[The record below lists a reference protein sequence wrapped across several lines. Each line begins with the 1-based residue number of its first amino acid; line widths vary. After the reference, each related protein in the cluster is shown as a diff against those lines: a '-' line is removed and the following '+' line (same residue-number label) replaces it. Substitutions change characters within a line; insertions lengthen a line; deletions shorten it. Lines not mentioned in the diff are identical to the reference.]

1 MRVLLVQPAA
11 DLDAQRNPY
20 RHEVALLG
28 AVLRARG
35 HDASLLILE
44 SLDEAALDAALTG
57 AAPGAVALYVE
68 SLSADLARRI
78 ADSLARITDAP
89 LLLFGPHP
97 ARCPNDCLSM
107 SGVQAVAI
115 GPADLAIPDY
125 LDSPHAGLEHLKTP
139 GLWIKCETGI
149 MRNAPVR
156 PPESLSD
163 PGAPGVASAKPGF
176 ALAEPGPPA
185 RDLYLSDL
193 DLDSG
198 GYAEVCVARGG
209 ETRQAAAPVPLPPPQ
224 PAAAWP
230 CSERNSLL
238 QGWPV
243 IHRPL
248 RAILQEMFN
257 LAEEHLDMA
266 GFRITNRRWASAP
279 EWLAKFAGA
288 YARNVALP
296 FRTVLAPRD
305 VTDAVAPL
313 LARAGCEEVLIEIGS
328 GSTLIRNDI
337 LGIEASAGDLV
348 DAFGALR
355 RAGVRSAAR
364 VEIGAPY
371 ETPASLDETL
381 LMLNRLKPDRVEAVL
396 HFPAPGTRSEEAARE
411 NGWLV
416 GDPAA
421 AYRAG
426 RPALALPALSEDDLI
441 TAREAVPYAVHRP
454 RIAALIRL
462 TRRAKIG
469 KGRTLFELVVKP
481 FLGPPARPRAR
492 RGSGGT
498 S

>member
-1 MRVLLVQPAA
+1 MRVLLVQSAA

-35 HDASLLILE
+35 HDASLLLLA
-44 SLDEAALDAALTG
+44 SCDEAALDAALTG
-57 AAPGAVALYVE
+57 AAPDAVAIYVE

-78 ADSLARITDAP
+78 ADSLARITGAQ

-97 ARCPNDCLSM
+97 ARCPDDCLSM

-115 GPADLAIPDY
+115 SPADLAIPAY
-125 LDSPHAGLEHLKTP
+125 LDAPHEGLEHLKTP
-139 GLWIKCETGI
+139 GLWIKCESGI
-149 MRNAPVR
+149 MRNAPAR
-156 PPESLSD
+156 PPESLTD
-163 PGAPGVASAKPGF
+163 
-176 ALAEPGPPA
+176 EPPPA

-193 DLDSG
+193 VLDSG

-209 ETRQAAAPVPLPPPQ
+209 ETTGTPSSPTGPPPQ
-224 PAAAWP
+224 PAAP
-230 CSERNSLL
+230 
-238 QGWPV
+238 WPV

-266 GFRITNRRWASAP
+266 GFRITNPRWASAP
-279 EWLAKFAGA
+279 EWLAKFADA
-288 YARNVALP
+288 YAARLGLP

-313 LARAGCEEVLIEIGS
+313 LARAGCEEVLIEVGS

-337 LGIEASAGDLV
+337 LGLEVSAVNLV
-348 DAFGALR
+348 AAFAALG
-355 RAGVRSAAR
+355 RAGIRSAAR

-381 LMLNRLKPDRVEAVL
+381 LMLNRLAPDRVEAVL
-396 HFPAPGTRSEEAARE
+396 HFPAPGTRAYAAARE

-441 TAREAVPYAVHRP
+441 TARETVPYAVHRP
-454 RIAALIRL
+454 RAAALIRL
-462 TRRAKIG
+462 ARRAKIG
-469 KGRTLFELVVKP
+469 KGRTLFELVLKP

>member
-1 MRVLLVQPAA
+1 MRVLLVQLAA

-44 SLDEAALDAALTG
+44 SCDEAALDAALTG
-57 AAPGAVALYVE
+57 AAPDAVALYVE

-97 ARCPNDCLSM
+97 ARCPDDCLSM

-115 GPADLAIPDY
+115 SPADLAIPAY
-125 LDSPHAGLEHLKTP
+125 LDAPHEGLEQLKTP
-139 GLWIKCETGI
+139 GLWIKCESGI
-149 MRNAPVR
+149 MRNAPGR

-163 PGAPGVASAKPGF
+163 SP
-176 ALAEPGPPA
+176 PPA

-193 DLDSG
+193 VLDSG

-209 ETRQAAAPVPLPPPQ
+209 ETTGIPSSPTGPPPQ
-224 PAAAWP
+224 PAAP
-230 CSERNSLL
+230 
-238 QGWPV
+238 WPV

-266 GFRITNRRWASAP
+266 GFRITNPRWASAP
-279 EWLAKFAGA
+279 EWLAKFADA
-288 YARNVALP
+288 YARDVALP

-313 LARAGCEEVLIEIGS
+313 LARAGCEEVLIEVGS

-337 LGIEASAGDLV
+337 LGLEASAGDLV
-348 DAFGALR
+348 DAFAALR
-355 RAGVRSAAR
+355 RAGVRSATR

-396 HFPAPGTRSEEAARE
+396 HFPAPGTRAYAAARE

-441 TAREAVPYAVHRP
+441 TARETVPYAVHHP

-462 TRRAKIG
+462 ARRAKIG

-481 FLGPPARPRAR
+481 FLGPPVR
-492 RGSGGT
+492 S
-498 S
+498 SS

>member
-1 MRVLLVQPAA
+1 MRVLLVQSAA

-44 SLDEAALDAALTG
+44 SCDEAALDAALTG
-57 AAPGAVALYVE
+57 AAPDAVALYVE
-68 SLSADLARRI
+68 SLSADLARRV
-78 ADSLARITDAP
+78 ADSLARITGAP

-115 GPADLAIPDY
+115 GPADLAIPAY
-125 LDSPHAGLEHLKTP
+125 LDAPQEGLEHLKTP

-149 MRNAPVR
+149 MRNAPAG
-156 PPESLSD
+156 PPESLADS
-163 PGAPGVASAKPGF
+163 P
-176 ALAEPGPPA
+176 PPA

-193 DLDSG
+193 VLDSG

-209 ETRQAAAPVPLPPPQ
+209 ETRQAAAPVPVPAPQ
-224 PAAAWP
+224 PAAP
-230 CSERNSLL
+230 
-238 QGWPV
+238 WPV

-266 GFRITNRRWASAP
+266 GFRITNFRWVSAP

-288 YARNVALP
+288 YAADIGLP

-337 LGIEASAGDLV
+337 LGLEVSAADFV

-364 VEIGAPY
+364 VEVGAPY
-371 ETPASLDETL
+371 ETAASLNETL
-381 LMLNRLKPDRVEAVL
+381 ALLKQLDPDRVEAVL

-426 RPALALPALSEDDLI
+426 RPALALSALSEDDLV
-441 TAREAVPYAVHRP
+441 TAREAIPYAVHRP
-454 RIAALIRL
+454 RAADLIRL
-462 TRRAKIG
+462 ARRAKIG
-469 KGRTLFELVVKP
+469 KGRTLYELLLKP
-481 FLGPPARPRAR
+481 FLGPPTTSRPRKR
-492 RGSGGT
+492 PDM
-498 S
+498 

>member
-1 MRVLLVQPAA
+1 MRVLLVQSAA

-44 SLDEAALDAALTG
+44 SCDEAALDAALTG
-57 AAPGAVALYVE
+57 TAPDAVALYVE

-78 ADSLARITDAP
+78 ADSLARITGAQ

-97 ARCPNDCLSM
+97 ARCPDDCLSM

-115 GPADLAIPDY
+115 SPADRAIPAY
-125 LDSPHAGLEHLKTP
+125 LDAPHEGLEHLKTP
-139 GLWIKCETGI
+139 GLWIKCESGI

-163 PGAPGVASAKPGF
+163 SP
-176 ALAEPGPPA
+176 PPA

-193 DLDSG
+193 VLDSG

-209 ETRQAAAPVPLPPPQ
+209 ETRQAAAPVPVPTPQ
-224 PAAAWP
+224 PAAP
-230 CSERNSLL
+230 
-238 QGWPV
+238 WPV

-257 LAEEHLDMA
+257 LAEEHIDMA
-266 GFRITNRRWASAP
+266 GFRITNPRWVSAP
-279 EWLAKFAGA
+279 EWLAKFADA
-288 YARNVALP
+288 YARDVALP

-313 LARAGCEEVLIEIGS
+313 LARAGCEEVLIEVGS

-337 LGIEASAGDLV
+337 LDLEVSAGDLAA
-348 DAFGALR
+348 AFAALR

-381 LMLNRLKPDRVEAVL
+381 LMLNRLAPDRVEAVL
-396 HFPAPGTRSEEAARE
+396 HFPAPGTRAYAAARE

-441 TAREAVPYAVHRP
+441 TARETVPYAVHRP
-454 RIAALIRL
+454 RTAALIRL
-462 TRRAKIG
+462 ARRAKIG
-469 KGRTLFELVVKP
+469 KGRTFFELVVKP
-481 FLGPPARPRAR
+481 FLGPPIR
-492 RGSGGT
+492 R
-498 S
+498 

>member
-35 HDASLLILE
+35 HNASLLILE
-44 SLDEAALDAALTG
+44 SCDEAALDAALTG
-57 AAPGAVALYVE
+57 AAPDAVALYVE

-78 ADSLARITDAP
+78 ADSLARITGAQI
-89 LLLFGPHP
+89 LLFGPHP
-97 ARCPNDCLSM
+97 ARCPDDCLSM

-115 GPADLAIPDY
+115 SPADLAIPDY
-125 LDSPHAGLEHLKTP
+125 LDAPHEGLEQLKTP
-139 GLWIKCETGI
+139 GLWIKCESGI
-149 MRNAPVR
+149 MRNAPGR

-163 PGAPGVASAKPGF
+163 
-176 ALAEPGPPA
+176 EPPPA

-193 DLDSG
+193 VLDSG

-209 ETRQAAAPVPLPPPQ
+209 ETRQAAAPVPVPPPQ
-224 PAAAWP
+224 PAVP
-230 CSERNSLL
+230 
-238 QGWPV
+238 WPV

-266 GFRITNRRWASAP
+266 GFRITNPRWVSAP
-279 EWLAKFAGA
+279 EWLAKFADA
-288 YARNVALP
+288 YARDVALP

-313 LARAGCEEVLIEIGS
+313 LARAGCEEVLIEVGS

-337 LGIEASAGDLV
+337 LGLEVSAGDLV
-348 DAFGALR
+348 AAFAALR

-381 LMLNRLKPDRVEAVL
+381 LMLNRLAPDRVEAVL
-396 HFPAPGTRSEEAARE
+396 HFPAPGTRAYAAARE

-441 TAREAVPYAVHRP
+441 TARETVPYAVHHP
-454 RIAALIRL
+454 RAAALIRL
-462 TRRAKIG
+462 ARRAKIG
-469 KGRTLFELVVKP
+469 KGWTLFELVVKP
-481 FLGPPARPRAR
+481 FLGPPVR
-492 RGSGGT
+492 R
-498 S
+498 

>member
-35 HDASLLILE
+35 HDVSLLILE
-44 SLDEAALDAALTG
+44 SCDEAALDAALTG
-57 AAPGAVALYVE
+57 AAPDAVALYVE
-68 SLSADLARRI
+68 SLSADLARRV
-78 ADSLARITDAP
+78 AGSLARITGAP

-97 ARCPNDCLSM
+97 ARCPDDGLSM

-115 GPADLAIPDY
+115 GPADLAIPAY
-125 LDSPHAGLEHLKTP
+125 LDAPQEGLKHLKTP

-156 PPESLSD
+156 PPESFSD

-176 ALAEPGPPA
+176 ALAETGPPA
-185 RDLYLSDL
+185 RDLYPSDL
-193 DLDSG
+193 VLDSG
-198 GYAEVCVARGG
+198 GYVEVCVARGG
-209 ETRQAAAPVPLPPPQ
+209 ETRQADAHVPVPHPQ
-224 PAAAWP
+224 PAAP
-230 CSERNSLL
+230 
-238 QGWPV
+238 WPV

-248 RAILQEMFN
+248 RAILQEMFT

-266 GFRITNRRWASAP
+266 GFRITNRRWVSAP

-288 YARNVALP
+288 YAARLGLP

-337 LGIEASAGDLV
+337 LGLEVSAADFV

-364 VEIGAPY
+364 IEVGAPY
-371 ETPASLDETL
+371 ETAESLNETL
-381 LMLNRLKPDRVEAVL
+381 ALLKRLDPDRVEAVL
-396 HFPAPGTRSEEAARE
+396 HFPAPGTRSEEAARV

-421 AYRAG
+421 AYRDG
-426 RPALALPALSEDDLI
+426 RPALALPALSEDDLV
-441 TAREAVPYAVHRP
+441 TAREAIPYAVHRP
-454 RIAALIRL
+454 RAAALIRL
-462 TRRAKIG
+462 ARRARIG
-469 KGRTLFELVVKP
+469 KGRTLHELLLKP
-481 FLGPPARPRAR
+481 FLGPPARL
-492 RGSGGT
+492 
-498 S
+498 

>member
-11 DLDAQRNPY
+11 DPDARRNPY

-57 AAPGAVALYVE
+57 AAPDAVALYVE
-68 SLSADLARRI
+68 SLSADLARRV
-78 ADSLARITDAP
+78 ADSLARITGAP
-89 LLLFGPHP
+89 ILLFGPHP
-97 ARCPNDCLSM
+97 ARCPDECLSM

-115 GPADLAIPDY
+115 SPADIAIPAY
-125 LDSPHAGLEHLKTP
+125 LDAPQEGLEHLKTP
-139 GLWIKCETGI
+139 GLWIKCESGI

-156 PPESLSD
+156 PLESLSD
-163 PGAPGVASAKPGF
+163 SP
-176 ALAEPGPPA
+176 PPA

-193 DLDSG
+193 VLDSG

-209 ETRQAAAPVPLPPPQ
+209 ETTGTPSSPTGPPPQ
-224 PAAAWP
+224 PAAA
-230 CSERNSLL
+230 
-238 QGWPV
+238 WPV

-248 RAILQEMFN
+248 RAILEEMAL
-257 LAEEHLDMA
+257 LAEEHLDLA

-279 EWLAKFAGA
+279 EWLAKFADA
-288 YARNVALP
+288 YAARLGLP

-313 LARAGCEEVLIEIGS
+313 LGRRGDCEEVLIEIGS
-328 GSTLIRNDI
+328 GSTLIRDDI
-337 LGIEASAGDLV
+337 LGLDVSAGDLEA
-348 DAFGALR
+348 AFAALR

-381 LMLNRLKPDRVEAVL
+381 AMLKRLKPDRVEAVL
-396 HFPAPGTRSEEAARE
+396 HFPAPGTRAYAAARE

-421 AYRAG
+421 SYRAG
-426 RPALALPALSEDDLI
+426 RPALALPALSEDDLV
-441 TAREAVPYAVHRP
+441 TAREAIPYAVHRP
-454 RIAALIRL
+454 RTAALIRL
-462 TRRAKIG
+462 ARRVKIRQ
-469 KGRTLFELVVKP
+469 GRTLFELVVKP
-481 FLGPPARPRAR
+481 FLGPPARPA
-492 RGSGGT
+492 S
-498 S
+498 